1 MVVYQVMNEKNPLE
15 YSPLV
20 LAYIGDAVYEEYTR
34 ERVLLQNPDMPAHK
48 LHIENVKY
56 VKAHAQSR
64 SAVALEEMLTEQE
77 KAVFKR
83 GRNAKSAT
91 SPKNADVLEYRRATG
106 LEALFGYL
114 HLCGQAER
122 LTELM
127 RVAFDNAKED
137 TAERNDVK

>member
-1 MVVYQVMNEKNPLE
+1 MKEKNPKE

-34 ERVLLQNPDMPAHK
+34 ERLLSENPDMPAHK
-48 LHIENVKY
+48 LHVENVKY

-64 SAVALEEMLTEQE
+64 SAAAIEPILNEEEQ
-77 KAVFKR
+77 AVYRR

-91 SPKNADVLEYRRATG
+91 TPKHADIIEYRRATG

-114 HLCGQAER
+114 HLDGKRDR
-122 LTELM
+122 LSELM
-127 RVAFDNAKED
+127 EIAFDNATDKERKD
-137 TAERNDVK
+137 

>member
-1 MVVYQVMNEKNPLE
+1 MVIYQVMKNPNE

-34 ERVLLQNPDMPAHK
+34 VRLLDENPDMPAHK
-48 LHIENVKY
+48 LHSLNVKY

-64 SAVALEEMLTEQE
+64 SAAAIEQILTEAE
-77 KAVFKR
+77 EAVFRR

-91 SPKNADVLEYRRATG
+91 TPKNADVVEYRRATG

-114 HLCGQAER
+114 HLSGQAER
-122 LTELM
+122 LRELM
-127 RVAFDNAKED
+127 KISFDNAQDE
-137 TAERNDVK
+137 